1 MSNIIKLKHG
11 LSVPIPDNLEQYELG
26 YAQRGLYIKDESNQI
41 LKLSF
46 NTLENN
52 TIPESDA
59 PELWA
64 KLGNCIIIYTSKPAD
79 FDFPSDTG
87 MLIQFSDYEGG
98 NNCVQQI
105 WLRKDFGQIF
115 NRAGS
120 YITWESIGTM
130 TWEKIYTS
138 RDVIPIV
145 NGGTGANS
153 ASSARANLGLGALA
167 TVDSITLSDNIVIG
181 ILPILKGGTGASTA
195 IDACSNLGAAR
206 VEAPNNLVHSSNE
219 FTFIPK
225 DFNGAVWFN
234 FRAYNGTGEIDYYIF
249 GKGKQTSTNNYADIY
264 AKQLHSP
271 AAAGVSWY
279 RGRDKAAVRNYITI
293 DSGFHP
299 VVAAASNQGYWS
311 LGCIGNDTDNRFY
324 FSHVLN
330 SNYNAGNNVSTNC
343 YITTDGSFSGTAANV
358 YGTVAIGNGG
368 TGMTSS
374 YTSGSTSW
382 SGASAS
388 STAIRKYYNGL
399 IFFGFSIKLT
409 SQLAADAKR
418 TIGTTTLRP
427 VGKMAVLAVYTTG
440 NSYSYDISMSVS
452 TGGNINIQNNGSTAL
467 PTSVNIYAAGV
478 GLA

>member
-1 MSNIIKLKHG
+1 MSNIIKLRHG

-52 TIPESDA
+52 TVPEGDA

-105 WLRKDFGQIF
+105 WIRKDFGQIF

-120 YITWESIGTM
+120 YITWESMGTM
-130 TWEKIYTS
+130 TWERVYTS

-145 NGGTGANS
+145 NGGTGASS
-153 ASSARANLGLGALA
+153 ASGARTNLGLGDLA
-167 TVDSITLSDNIVIG
+167 TVNIPLSID
-181 ILPILKGGTGASTA
+181 KGGTGAVDSA
-195 IDACSNLGAAR
+195 QALLNLGAAR
-206 VEAPNNLVHSSNE
+206 TGNYNNLIYNGNE
-219 FTFIPK
+219 FNFVPE
-225 DFNGAVWFN
+225 NYSGEVWFN
-234 FRAYNGTGEIDYYIF
+234 YRAYGRTTGNIEYYIF
-249 GKGKQTSTNNYADIY
+249 GKGSQSTTNNYADIF
-264 AKQLHSP
+264 AKQLRSP
-271 AAAGVSWY
+271 AADGVSWY

-311 LGCIGNDTDNRFY
+311 LGCIGNDTDDRFY
-324 FSHVLN
+324 FSYVLN
-330 SNYNAGNNVSTNC
+330 SNYNAGNNTSANC
-343 YITTDGSFSGTAANV
+343 YITTDGRFSGTAANV

-374 YTSGSTSW
+374 YTTGSTSW

-388 STAIRKYYNGL
+388 ATAVRRYYNGL
-399 IFFGFSIKLT
+399 IFFGFSLKLT
-409 SQLAADAKR
+409 SSLAADAKR
-418 TIGTTTLRP
+418 VIGTTSLHPT
-427 VGKMAVLAVYTTG
+427 GKMAVLAVYTTG
-440 NSYSYDISMSVS
+440 NSYSYDISMSIS
-452 TGGNINIQNNGSTAL
+452 TNGNIQIENNDNVSM
-467 PTSVNIYAAGV
+467 PNSINVYAAGV